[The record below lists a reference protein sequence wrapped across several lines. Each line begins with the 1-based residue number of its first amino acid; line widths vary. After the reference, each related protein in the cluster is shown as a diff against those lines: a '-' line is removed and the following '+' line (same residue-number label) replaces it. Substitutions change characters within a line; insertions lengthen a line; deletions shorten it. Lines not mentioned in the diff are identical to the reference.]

1 MAYGTSRDEVY
12 LANGYESL
20 TVANA
25 AAGIGPTWAKSK
37 VAYKAFMTAETAEM
51 RFRFDGTAPTSTEG
65 HIIDD
70 GDTLELYG
78 NKNIVNFLA
87 IRTGDNSGALKITY
101 YGH

>member
-1 MAYGTSRDEVY
+1 MAYGTSKTEVY
-12 LANGYESL
+12 LADDYESL

-25 AAGIGPTWAKSK
+25 AEGIGPAWANSK
-37 VAYKAFMTAETAEM
+37 TAYKAFMTAETAEM

-87 IRTGDNSGALKITY
+87 IRTGNDSGVLKITY

>member
-20 TVANA
+20 TVTNA
-25 AAGIGPTWAKSK
+25 AAGVGPTWAKSK
-37 VAYKAFMTAETAEM
+37 TAYKAFMTAETAEM
-51 RFRFDGTAPTSTEG
+51 RFRFDGTAPTATEG
-65 HIIDD
+65 HIIDT

-78 NKNIVNFLA
+78 NKNVVNFKA
-87 IRTGDNSGALKITY
+87 IRTGETSGVLRITY